1 MCLEGRVPF
10 DRPFHVPQ
18 GGFRAVAVTI
28 VNGGRDRIVINESA
42 EGPPGVVDQIDR
54 VVDQL
59 RIVGRILP
67 LEDVMAARDLLL
79 QANHLLVAAIV
90 DPLDRCRPGE
100 RAVAGDVPGWDGQNG
115 VPAGGGTGGSTNL
128 TRPISFAVSPRTR

>member
-1 MCLEGRVPF
+1 MCLEGRVPS

-18 GGFRAVAVTI
+18 GGFRAVAVNI

-67 LEDVMAARDLLL
+67 LEDVMEMRRQGFDDRVMEGPQNIRQEFLLGCARSALG
-79 QANHLLVAAIV
+79 A
-90 DPLDRCRPGE
+90 R
-100 RAVAGDVPGWDGQNG
+100 
-115 VPAGGGTGGSTNL
+115 PAGQEVPFPSSLSDWGL
-128 TRPISFAVSPRTR
+128 ISMCQQFCCGLSG